1 MRGLTSAFRWRDRT
15 ALVHE
20 YGAGG
25 ATTVLV
31 HGIGVARLYFR
42 PLTARLAQDGHVL
55 VVELPG
61 FGGAPKRPERRR
73 PPTIEQHARLLAD
86 LLRTRGSGPVR
97 LVGHS
102 MGTQIVADLAA
113 RDPDLVGELALL
125 GPVTDPAAPDALR
138 QGLRLGRDTL
148 GESFGANVAVFT
160 DYARTGPRWY
170 LRTLPFM
177 LGYDLRA
184 VLPRVTAPTL
194 VMRGARDPIAPHG
207 WADQVARLLPRSRF
221 VEVPGA
227 HHVVQF
233 THPEQVATELVAGV
247 R

>member
-20 YGAGG
+20 YGGAGV
-25 ATTVLV
+25 TTVLV

-61 FGGAPKRPERRR
+61 FGGAPKRPHRAD
-73 PPTIEQHARLLAD
+73 PPTLEEHALLLAD
-86 LLRTRGSGPVR
+86 LLRQRGHGPVR
-97 LVGHS
+97 LLGHS

-113 RDPDLVGELALL
+113 RDPDLVAELALL
-125 GPVTDPAAPDALR
+125 GPVTDPAAPDAPR
-138 QGLRLGRDTL
+138 QGLRLARDTL
-148 GESFGANVAVFT
+148 GESFPANVAVFT

-184 VLPRVTAPTL
+184 VLPRIAAPTL
-194 VMRGARDPIAPHG
+194 VLRGARDPIAPHG
-207 WADQVARLLPRSRF
+207 WAQQVAGLLPHSRF
-221 VEVPGA
+221 VVVPGA
-227 HHVVQF
+227 HHVVLF
-233 THPEQVATELVAGV
+233 THPDRVAAVLAAGV
-247 R
+247 P